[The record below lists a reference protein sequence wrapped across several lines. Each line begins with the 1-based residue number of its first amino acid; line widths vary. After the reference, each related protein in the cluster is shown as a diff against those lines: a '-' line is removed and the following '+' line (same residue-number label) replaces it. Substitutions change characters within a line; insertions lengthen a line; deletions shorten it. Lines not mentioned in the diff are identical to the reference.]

1 MRSPRPSLC
10 ERTTHRY
17 ESCVC
22 VYQSHNWWR
31 THCISGHEVT
41 FDVMAKR
48 NGFCFF
54 SFKWIAEMHNW
65 NWIVS
70 NAKWFIVGQYFTVI
84 TRCARWL
91 QSLFCRRDRQS
102 NERRESNARKTLKHT
117 NNNKSNNK
125 SGKCLARRRTTYRRT
140 PDVEMV
146 EWFDHNTKYE
156 NERRKGMNEKLFC
169 KRRRRTALRQ
179 RERRGEREREIH
191 FAVTKR

>member
-1 MRSPRPSLC
+1 MAHTLHQWPRSDFRC
-10 ERTTHRY
+10 D
-17 ESCVC
+17 
-22 VYQSHNWWR
+22 
-31 THCISGHEVT
+31 G
-41 FDVMAKR
+41 KK
-48 NGFCFF
+48 
-54 SFKWIAEMHNW
+54 KWILFLLFQMDCGDAQLKLNRIEREVIHCRTIFYSHHSVCSVVAVAVLSTW
-65 NWIVS
+65 PSV
-70 NAKWFIVGQYFTVI
+70 KWTQ
-84 TRCARWL
+84 
-91 QSLFCRRDRQS
+91 
-102 NERRESNARKTLKHT
+102 RESNARKTLKHT